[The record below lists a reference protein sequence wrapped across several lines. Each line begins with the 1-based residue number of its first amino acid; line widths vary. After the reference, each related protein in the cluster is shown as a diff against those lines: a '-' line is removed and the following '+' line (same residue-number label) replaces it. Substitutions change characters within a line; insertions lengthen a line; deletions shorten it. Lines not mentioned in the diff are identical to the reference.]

1 MFDIGFWELAVIA
14 VVALIVIGP
23 DKLPEV
29 ARTAGKWVGRT
40 RRFIN
45 QVKSDID
52 REIKQDELRS
62 ILKKESGLDE
72 IKEILG
78 TDLDT
83 NQYSF
88 EEEKDYL
95 VGAIDDARGQSD
107 SVMQSNSVIEKQPDL
122 NMNVPANA
130 DNDDEGST
138 DSLDPDKTVK
148 HEQT

>member
-14 VVALIVIGP
+14 VVGLIVIGP

-52 REIKQDELRS
+52 REMRQDELRE
-62 ILKKESGLDE
+62 ILKKEAGLDE
-72 IKEILG
+72 IKQLLN

-83 NQYSF
+83 SQYSF

-95 VGAIDDARGQSD
+95 VGAIDDLKAESGSA
-107 SVMQSNSVIEKQPDL
+107 IEQQPDIQ
-122 NMNVPANA
+122 MGAPANA

-138 DSLDPDKTVK
+138 DSPDLDKTVK
-148 HEQT
+148 HGRT